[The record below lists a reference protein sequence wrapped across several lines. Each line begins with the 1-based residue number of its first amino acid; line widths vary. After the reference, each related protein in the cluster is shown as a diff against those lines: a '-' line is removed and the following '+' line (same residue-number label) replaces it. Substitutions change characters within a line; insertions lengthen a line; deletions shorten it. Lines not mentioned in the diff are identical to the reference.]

1 MELFWG
7 GGKLKL
13 VNSLLIP
20 VFFFCPSEARWKWR
34 WFKRNLCSRHVVLP
48 KKENLFLV
56 LFLSLWCGLYSFLW
70 LLYLQSLLFC
80 GMLLQRVWPAFICV
94 VVQKVEDTG
103 EMNTCWK
110 FNRTS
115 VHLWTALVSDL
126 SFQGYMTFFAC
137 DVPMYDICRPQTADC
152 KLFSLIVI

>member
-48 KKENLFLV
+48 KRKIYSLCSSYRCDVDYIPSSDYCICSLFSFVVCCFSVFDPPLYVWSSRKWKTSVKRPLAEN
-56 LFLSLWCGLYSFLW
+56 SIE
-70 LLYLQSLLFC
+70 LQSTYEQLLLATF
-80 GMLLQRVWPAFICV
+80 LF
-94 VVQKVEDTG
+94 KVIWHFLPVMFG
-103 EMNTCWK
+103 C
-110 FNRTS
+110 
-115 VHLWTALVSDL
+115 
-126 SFQGYMTFFAC
+126 MTFA
-137 DVPMYDICRPQTADC
+137 DRRLQTVNC
-152 KLFSLIVI
+152 FH